1 MGLPPGPLAARFR
14 IAPDLFFWPRA
25 GGAVN
30 LIYRYPDAKWL
41 DAEGSR
47 LDVSINGQFLKT
59 LPLTGMSWWQKLWY
73 GKGATNATARGS
85 IGLPRYNLFGQ
96 NELVFDYSLLMADKK
111 KCTGTLPDNV
121 RVSLDPESTI
131 DLTGAWHGLLMP
143 DLASFA
149 GAGYPF
155 TVRPDLSETV
165 VVMDEHPSDAA
176 IEAFLNIMG
185 RLGDSTGVAA
195 TGVSVVNN
203 ADPDRWANM
212 TYWSSAAP
220 LPPARSL
227 PRHRSAM
234 KTASCMWP
242 SVRRC
247 NMWKACWAGGTAR
260 PARMWK
266 ASSMPPRASTASWA
280 LKTP

>member
-1 MGLPPGPLAARFR
+1 MAFRAWACRRPAGRALPHRARPVLLAARR
-14 IAPDLFFWPRA
+14 RRE
-25 GGAVN
+25 

-149 GAGYPF
+149 GAGYPSPCAP
-155 TVRPDLSETV
+155 TCRK
-165 VVMDEHPSDAA
+165 
-176 IEAFLNIMG
+176 
-185 RLGDSTGVAA
+185 
-195 TGVSVVNN
+195 
-203 ADPDRWANM
+203 RW
-212 TYWSSAAP
+212 W
-220 LPPARSL
+220 
-227 PRHRSAM
+227 
-234 KTASCMWP
+234 
-242 SVRRC
+242 
-247 NMWKACWAGGTAR
+247 
-260 PARMWK
+260 
-266 ASSMPPRASTASWA
+266 
-280 LKTP
+280 